1 METATFN
8 PVEVSRG
15 ISEFGFMVVTSAT
28 YLICS
33 ASILF
38 FFIKWFVR
46 IIDNIIERQQR
57 ILDEILAL
65 EREQTRMLE
74 QITSPPTPPQKGRG
88 EG

>member
-1 METATFN
+1 MEQIT
-8 PVEVSRG
+8 EISQG
-15 ISEFGFMVVTSAT
+15 ITEFGFMVVCSAA

-57 ILDEILAL
+57 ILDEILQL
-65 EREQTRMLE
+65 QREQTTMLE
-74 QITSPPTPPQKGRG
+74 KMTN
-88 EG
+88 